1 MTQRV
6 FKLCGQAEWEAAKR
20 AGRYHGSAHDM
31 RDGFIHL
38 STAKQVPGT
47 AAKYFAGRRDLLL
60 IEFDTSSFGSALR
73 FEASRSGEL
82 FPHLHGT
89 LDPDRAL
96 RVLPLPWTGERHGF
110 APLLD

>member
-1 MTQRV
+1 
-6 FKLCGQAEWEAAKR
+6 
-20 AGRYHGSAHDM
+20 M